1 MITSIWMKPGDD
13 LKTALDIREQVFQQE
28 LGFTKEADQDA
39 LDAYSYHLVLLL
51 NDVPVATGRISYDGV
66 GMARLSRICVRKKYR
81 RQGIGDGLVK
91 VLDYKASQLGMGH
104 SRVETVPEL
113 EPWSPLL
120 SVSSRRYMQG
130 YQKLEGPGVK
140 PIHRLLAKIADGP
153 LHLQIVRAEFREGP

>member
-1 MITSIWMKPGDD
+1 MITSIWMKPGDN

-28 LGFTKEADQDA
+28 LGLTKEADQDV

-113 EPWSPLL
+113 EPFYMRIGYLATGE
-120 SVSSRRYMQG
+120 SREQYGR
-130 YQKLEGPGVK
+130 KLITMEK
-140 PIHRLLAKIADGP
+140 ETNDGT
-153 LHLQIVRAEFREGP
+153 RENCAHQCTCP